1 MHKQSTDL
9 KIPHFVFLFLCG
21 RSWFVSVR
29 EQKDYWSEVS
39 VSNILLLLFTKS
51 LRVWY
56 LLFMDYEEIELS
68 IRNKYKK

>member
-1 MHKQSTDL
+1 M
-9 KIPHFVFLFLCG
+9 
-21 RSWFVSVR
+21 SVR
-29 EQKDYWSEVS
+29 EQKDYWSVVS